1 MDVRS
6 FFGRRP
12 APAAPAKKKTLPRKV
27 RVRVMPRKR
36 ILYST
41 ALTTAVK
48 RIVSRQEETKCMG
61 FSIENGTPHNAQIT
75 NADAVALLPVV
86 AQGTGSSD
94 RVGDKVKPTLLKVR
108 GCVSFYDRGQGNVL
122 APIVVKIFCLRQKG
136 LGNLQTALP
145 QLNLPNLLD
154 NGGAT
159 NAWDGSTQRALWRIN
174 SDLFDVLATKTIKL
188 SDTDVENH
196 KSQTGHYEFNI
207 KPPAT
212 LKWSPGN
219 QYPDNYAPFFV
230 LGWHYED
237 GSTPSA
243 LDVNVVNTAY
253 GFLYY
258 KDA

>member
-1 MDVRS
+1 MDMRS

-12 APAAPAKKKTLPRKV
+12 AATTQKKTTARRKV
-27 RVRVMPRKR
+27 RVRLGGPKPR

-41 ALTTAVK
+41 SFTKAVNRALY
-48 RIVSRQEETKCMG
+48 RQEETKCCG

-75 NADAVALLPVV
+75 NADAVPLLPVV
-86 AQGTGSSD
+86 PQGTGSSE
-94 RVGDKVKPTLLKVR
+94 RVGDKVKPVSLKVK
-108 GCVSFYDRGQGNVL
+108 GCLSFYDRGQGNVL
-122 APIVVKIFCLRQKG
+122 APMVVKIFCLRQKG
-136 LGNLQTALP
+136 LGNLQTAIP
-145 QLNLPNLLD
+145 SLNLPNLLD

-174 SDLFDVLATKTIKL
+174 TDLFDVLASKTIKL

-212 LKWSPGN
+212 LKWSPGQ

-243 LDVNVVNTAY
+243 IDVNVVNTAY

>member
-1 MDVRS
+1 MTLTQLRARGFPNRTKMLMRRRRAAALKSQPVRQAVLA
-6 FFGRRP
+6 RRI
-12 APAAPAKKKTLPRKV
+12 AP
-27 RVRVMPRKR
+27 
-36 ILYST
+36 I
-41 ALTTAVK
+41 VK
-48 RIVSRQEETKCMG
+48 RIVARQEETKCCG

-75 NADAVALLPVV
+75 NADAVGLLPVV
-86 AQGTGSSD
+86 PQGTGSSE
-94 RVGDKVKPTLLKVR
+94 RVGDKVRPTLLKVK

-122 APIVVKIFCLRQKG
+122 APMVVKIFCLRQKG
-136 LGNLQTALP
+136 LGNLQTAIP

-159 NAWDGSTQRALWRIN
+159 NSWDGSTQRALWRIN
-174 SDLFDVLATKTIKL
+174 SDLFDVLASKTIKL

-196 KSQTGHYEFNI
+196 KAQTGHYEFNI
-207 KPPAT
+207 KTPT
-212 LKWSPGN
+212 LMKWSPGQ

-230 LGWHYED
+230 LGWFYED

-243 LDVNVVNTAY
+243 IDVNVVNTAY

>member
-1 MDVRS
+1 MQLRS
-6 FFGRRP
+6 RRLP
-12 APAAPAKKKTLPRKV
+12 AGFWGKTTAPTKRRSTKRRAPA
-27 RVRVMPRKR
+27 KR

-41 ALTTAVK
+41 NLAQAVK
-48 RIVSRQEETKCMG
+48 SIVGRTEETKCCG
-61 FSIENGTPHNAQIT
+61 FPIETGVGHNAIIS

-86 AQGTGSSD
+86 PQGTGSSD
-94 RVGDKVKPTLLKVR
+94 RVGDKVKPTLLKVK
-108 GCVSFYDRGQGNVL
+108 GCVSFYDRGQASVL
-122 APIVVKIFCLRQKG
+122 APMIVKIFCLRQKG
-136 LGNLQTALP
+136 LGNLQTALAS
-145 QLNLPNLLD
+145 LNLPNLMD
-154 NGGAT
+154 NGGGT
-159 NAWDGSTQRALWRIN
+159 NNWDGSTQRSLWRIN
-174 SDLFDVLATKTIKL
+174 SDVFEVLATKTLKL

-196 KSQTGHYEFNI
+196 KAQTGHYEFNI

-237 GSTPSA
+237 GSTPSIT
-243 LDVNVVNTAY
+243 DVNVINTAY